1 MIRRSILIAL
11 LVSIGNPAGAEE
23 PPTRDAS
30 RGELLY
36 STHCIACHSSQVH
49 WRDKKLARDWLSLQ
63 VEVRHWEGFSGLAW
77 TEGDVKAVARYL
89 NTRYYRYPTPD

>member
-1 MIRRSILIAL
+1 MIRRSIFIVL
-11 LVSIGNPAGAEE
+11 LVSIGSSVGAEE

-49 WRDKKLARDWLSLQ
+49 WRDKKLARNWLSLQ

-77 TEGDVKAVARYL
+77 TEGDVTAVARYL
-89 NTRYYRYPTPD
+89 NSRYYHYPTAD